1 MASSMGEIDKN
12 IFETHN
18 CINIGVIRTEF
29 VDFFNSHG
37 LNNVLKYNTPIVFW
51 EDRVKHTDEHKDDFM
66 SDIMYQMC
74 FKEIPDIIYRP
85 DYIGIHPKKKSIS
98 FIRDYTSN
106 HINVAIRVTIS
117 GGLAYRTM
125 YPLMDATLTHYIDTK
140 HAWKV
145 EYNGDGTPI
154 IIDKIEN

>member
-1 MASSMGEIDKN
+1 MSQSFPLLKAALIHISEI
-12 IFETHN
+12 
-18 CINIGVIRTEF
+18 
-29 VDFFNSHG
+29 
-37 LNNVLKYNTPIVFW
+37 
-51 EDRVKHTDEHKDDFM
+51 
-66 SDIMYQMC
+66 
-74 FKEIPDIIYRP
+74 
-85 DYIGIHPKKKSIS
+85 
-98 FIRDYTSN
+98 
-106 HINVAIRVTIS
+106 TIS

>member
-1 MASSMGEIDKN
+1 MGVTKKGER
-12 IFETHN
+12 
-18 CINIGVIRTEF
+18 GQPP
-29 VDFFNSHG
+29 
-37 LNNVLKYNTPIVFW
+37 Y
-51 EDRVKHTDEHKDDFM
+51 
-66 SDIMYQMC
+66 
-74 FKEIPDIIYRP
+74 PDIIYRP

-154 IIDKIEN
+154 IIDKIEK